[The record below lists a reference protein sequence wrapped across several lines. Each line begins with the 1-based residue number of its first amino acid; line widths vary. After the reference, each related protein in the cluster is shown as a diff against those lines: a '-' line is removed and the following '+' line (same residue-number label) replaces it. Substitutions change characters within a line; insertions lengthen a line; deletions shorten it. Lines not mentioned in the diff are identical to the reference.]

1 MLHNYPAIFIECTG
15 MYQILST
22 NQFLENFE
30 MSQSLPF
37 NDSNILHISFSDICN
52 FMIFWQQHA
61 FCLSGH
67 FWCWHNYTLGFTY

>member
-1 MLHNYPAIFIECTG
+1 MLHNYPIIFIECTA

-52 FMIFWQQHA
+52 FMIFWQHV
-61 FCLSGH
+61 FCLTGH
-67 FWCWHNYTLGFTY
+67 FWCWHNHTLGFIY

>member
-1 MLHNYPAIFIECTG
+1 MLHNYPIIFIECTA

>member
-1 MLHNYPAIFIECTG
+1 MLHNYPAIFIECTA

>member
-1 MLHNYPAIFIECTG
+1 MVHNYPAIFIESTA

-52 FMIFWQQHA
+52 FMIF
-61 FCLSGH
+61 
-67 FWCWHNYTLGFTY
+67 

>member
-1 MLHNYPAIFIECTG
+1 MLHNYPIIFIECTA

-37 NDSNILHISFSDICN
+37 NNSNILHISFSDICN
-52 FMIFWQQHA
+52 FMIF
-61 FCLSGH
+61 
-67 FWCWHNYTLGFTY
+67 